1 LKIIENYIE
10 DTHNLEDA
18 AIKEMQDGL
27 LLETLAYVSERSP
40 YYMERLGSI
49 VDISGV
55 DDIGLIPLTRRDEL
69 QDANWDLLCVGR
81 KDIAE
86 VVATTGTTGKPLFI
100 ALTAGDI
107 ERLAENERRW
117 FSTMGLGPES
127 MVQVAVT
134 MDNLFVAGMAYYKGL
149 EALGA
154 GIIRSGASNA
164 KRQLELMNSL
174 KPDVIIAVPSFML
187 KLSREAKKLGLKP
200 ESLKKALLIGETIRR
215 VDMASNPLGKLVEEA
230 WNVECFSTYGITEAS
245 VAFTECASHAGFH
258 SHPDLIFTEILGD
271 NAVPVPDGEVGEL
284 VVTTFKVEAMPLLRY
299 ATGDLCFKIEGPC
312 DCGSS
317 TPRIGPV
324 IGRKAQK
331 LKVKGTT
338 VYPGAIENALLK
350 VAGVVN
356 CHITAYS
363 GEAGTDLVK
372 VVVGIDGGV
381 SSPAAQAVLQEARSS
396 LKASARFTPELEIS
410 TPEDVER
417 LLSLGGGRKKVV
429 FKDMREGQ

>member
-200 ESLKKALLIGETIRR
+200 ESLKKALLIGLN
-215 VDMASNPLGKLVEEA
+215 VFPLMV
-230 WNVECFSTYGITEAS
+230 
-245 VAFTECASHAGFH
+245 
-258 SHPDLIFTEILGD
+258 
-271 NAVPVPDGEVGEL
+271 
-284 VVTTFKVEAMPLLRY
+284 
-299 ATGDLCFKIEGPC
+299 
-312 DCGSS
+312 
-317 TPRIGPV
+317 
-324 IGRKAQK
+324 
-331 LKVKGTT
+331 
-338 VYPGAIENALLK
+338 
-350 VAGVVN
+350 
-356 CHITAYS
+356 
-363 GEAGTDLVK
+363 
-372 VVVGIDGGV
+372 
-381 SSPAAQAVLQEARSS
+381 
-396 LKASARFTPELEIS
+396 
-410 TPEDVER
+410 
-417 LLSLGGGRKKVV
+417 
-429 FKDMREGQ
+429 